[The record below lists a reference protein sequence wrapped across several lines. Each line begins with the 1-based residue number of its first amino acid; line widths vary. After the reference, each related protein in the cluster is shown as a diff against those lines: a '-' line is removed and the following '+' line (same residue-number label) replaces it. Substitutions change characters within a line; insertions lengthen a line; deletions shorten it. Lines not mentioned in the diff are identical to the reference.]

1 MKKKL
6 LALTLALVMVL
17 GLASAAFASEY
28 TVTEGDSLWKIAKE
42 QLGDGSKWN
51 EIYEANKDTVKNP
64 NVIYVGQKLNIPDG
78 QDTQPVVTPEPEVT
92 PGPEAPTSV
101 TATGEG
107 DGFGGPLTVSVTL
120 SADKKTIEAITIGE
134 NGETPSIGGKAM
146 ELLKASILEGQT
158 VELDAISGATLASD
172 GFLAAVKAAI
182 EAAGGSLSDFQKE
195 LEVDTTDK
203 VLDVDVV
210 VVGAG
215 GAGMTTAIT
224 AAQAGKK
231 VVVLEKTAMVGGNT
245 VKSTGGMNAADT
257 QWQDSYDFTRE
268 AGILAT
274 LKSAEAYPALA
285 ELAAAVQKEYEDWK
299 AAGAEGYFDSV
310 NLFMLDTMVGGHGIN
325 NLELVKVL
333 AENSAAG
340 IDWLESVGGTL
351 HDVSSLGGASVNRC
365 HRPVNAEGKSVPV
378 GSYLV
383 PVLEKAC
390 ADNGVEIIFN
400 APATEL
406 LMENGKAVGVK
417 AEGYTVNAKSVV
429 LATGGFGGNLEMVA
443 EIKPDLKGFVTTNAP
458 GCTGDGIAMAQAVGA
473 GVVDMDQIQIHP
485 TVEQKTSALITEGI
499 RGDGA
504 ILVNQEGLRFCNDTG
519 TRDAVSAAELA
530 QTGGYAYLI
539 IDQQMMDNSATYQ
552 GYIKKGFTVQGETYA
567 ELAEAIGVP
576 ADAFEATMAKWNQ
589 AVADQKDEEFGRT
602 DFKVTLDHAPYYAIK
617 IAPGIHHTMGGVKIN
632 TETQVLT
639 ADGTTIPGLF
649 AAGEVTGGVHG
660 GNRLGGN
667 AVADIVVF
675 GQIAGKNAADPDSL
689 AQVYTGTSTG
699 AKGPVTVA
707 LTVQNGKIL
716 DAAVTKTSETVGVA
730 DVALARI
737 PAQIVEHQTI
747 TLDAVTGATLT
758 SNAIMRAA
766 NSAARTA
773 GLDMDALKAN
783 AYHAQPGADETW
795 DTEILVIGGGGA
807 GLSAAIS
814 AAQNGAKVTL
824 IEKAA
829 VLGGNSFHAGGAF
842 NAVDPEAQS
851 SMILTPALKNA
862 LDSYLAQTKDS
873 PELHFD
879 LFPEWVPV
887 LEDLQKEIRAFY
899 AANEGKTPGV
909 DMPGFD
915 SINLA
920 MWHMY
925 IGGLR
930 EMTDGT
936 WTASNVELA
945 RSLASNGLDAY
956 NWLGTL
962 GVGGVTSGNGTQL
975 STVLGAMW
983 PRTHHYSAG
992 TGLIA
997 PLRETAEKAGVI
1009 IYTETAGK
1017 TLITKDGQVVG
1028 ATAEKADGTKI
1039 TVNTTTGVI
1048 LASGGY
1054 CANPA
1059 MVKEYDQYWGD
1070 DLTSTTLS
1078 TNAGTNTGDGIVMAM
1093 DIGAA
1098 TRDLGVAQMMPS
1110 SSATRGTMT
1119 HGMWGSAE
1127 SQLWIGADGKRI
1139 VNEYAERDVLA
1150 KAGLAEK
1157 DGIFYIICAGFGE
1170 PAQGLP
1176 SSFANMYPDDM
1187 WYGSTL
1193 AELAEATKTS
1203 KGGATSSFTE
1213 EQLREVIETYNK
1225 YVEDQYDPDF
1235 GKENLA
1241 GRIDLEAIESNPN
1254 VGITISPRRPSLHHT
1269 MGGVVIN
1276 TSTEVLNTE
1285 GNVIPGLWAA
1295 GEVTG
1300 GVHAGNRLG
1309 GNAVADIFTHGRI
1322 AGAQAAA
1329 AK

>member
-215 GAGMTTAIT
+215 GAGMTAAIT

-443 EIKPDLKGFVTTNAP
+443 
-458 GCTGDGIAMAQAVGA
+458 
-473 GVVDMDQIQIHP
+473 
-485 TVEQKTSALITEGI
+485 
-499 RGDGA
+499 
-504 ILVNQEGLRFCNDTG
+504 
-519 TRDAVSAAELA
+519 
-530 QTGGYAYLI
+530 
-539 IDQQMMDNSATYQ
+539 
-552 GYIKKGFTVQGETYA
+552 
-567 ELAEAIGVP
+567 
-576 ADAFEATMAKWNQ
+576 
-589 AVADQKDEEFGRT
+589 
-602 DFKVTLDHAPYYAIK
+602 
-617 IAPGIHHTMGGVKIN
+617 
-632 TETQVLT
+632 
-639 ADGTTIPGLF
+639 
-649 AAGEVTGGVHG
+649 
-660 GNRLGGN
+660 
-667 AVADIVVF
+667 
-675 GQIAGKNAADPDSL
+675 
-689 AQVYTGTSTG
+689 
-699 AKGPVTVA
+699 
-707 LTVQNGKIL
+707 
-716 DAAVTKTSETVGVA
+716 
-730 DVALARI
+730 
-737 PAQIVEHQTI
+737 
-747 TLDAVTGATLT
+747 
-758 SNAIMRAA
+758 
-766 NSAARTA
+766 
-773 GLDMDALKAN
+773 
-783 AYHAQPGADETW
+783 
-795 DTEILVIGGGGA
+795 
-807 GLSAAIS
+807 
-814 AAQNGAKVTL
+814 
-824 IEKAA
+824 
-829 VLGGNSFHAGGAF
+829 
-842 NAVDPEAQS
+842 
-851 SMILTPALKNA
+851 
-862 LDSYLAQTKDS
+862 
-873 PELHFD
+873 
-879 LFPEWVPV
+879 
-887 LEDLQKEIRAFY
+887 
-899 AANEGKTPGV
+899 
-909 DMPGFD
+909 
-915 SINLA
+915 
-920 MWHMY
+920 
-925 IGGLR
+925 
-930 EMTDGT
+930 
-936 WTASNVELA
+936 
-945 RSLASNGLDAY
+945 
-956 NWLGTL
+956 
-962 GVGGVTSGNGTQL
+962 
-975 STVLGAMW
+975 
-983 PRTHHYSAG
+983 
-992 TGLIA
+992 
-997 PLRETAEKAGVI
+997 
-1009 IYTETAGK
+1009 
-1017 TLITKDGQVVG
+1017 
-1028 ATAEKADGTKI
+1028 
-1039 TVNTTTGVI
+1039 
-1048 LASGGY
+1048 
-1054 CANPA
+1054 
-1059 MVKEYDQYWGD
+1059 
-1070 DLTSTTLS
+1070 
-1078 TNAGTNTGDGIVMAM
+1078 
-1093 DIGAA
+1093 
-1098 TRDLGVAQMMPS
+1098 
-1110 SSATRGTMT
+1110 
-1119 HGMWGSAE
+1119 
-1127 SQLWIGADGKRI
+1127 
-1139 VNEYAERDVLA
+1139 
-1150 KAGLAEK
+1150 
-1157 DGIFYIICAGFGE
+1157 
-1170 PAQGLP
+1170 
-1176 SSFANMYPDDM
+1176 
-1187 WYGSTL
+1187 
-1193 AELAEATKTS
+1193 
-1203 KGGATSSFTE
+1203 
-1213 EQLREVIETYNK
+1213 
-1225 YVEDQYDPDF
+1225 
-1235 GKENLA
+1235 
-1241 GRIDLEAIESNPN
+1241 
-1254 VGITISPRRPSLHHT
+1254 
-1269 MGGVVIN
+1269 
-1276 TSTEVLNTE
+1276 
-1285 GNVIPGLWAA
+1285 
-1295 GEVTG
+1295 
-1300 GVHAGNRLG
+1300 
-1309 GNAVADIFTHGRI
+1309 
-1322 AGAQAAA
+1322 
-1329 AK
+1329 